1 MSKIS
6 TYTTVTPAAG
16 DKVIG
21 TDVAG
26 SPTNATKNF
35 RVEDIAALAGTQGL
49 VNLSQVLSA
58 GNTATND
65 ITLTG
70 NITCTG
76 LVATGSVLLGTAGG
90 ASVASNALFSA
101 SGGIV
106 VPSGL
111 QAQFQSG
118 SELTAVLPSHA
129 DNAAAVAAGLAVG
142 RLYRTTGSGAAP
154 LDTAGIVM
162 VVV

>member
-35 RVEDIAALAGTQGL
+35 RVEDIAALAGSQAL

-58 GNTATND
+58 GNTATNN
-65 ITLTG
+65 ISLTG
-70 NITCTG
+70 NLG
-76 LVATGSVLLGTAGG
+76 ATGSVLLGTAGG
-90 ASVASNALFSA
+90 ATVASNALFSA

-106 VPSGL
+106 VPSGQ

-118 SELTAVLPSHA
+118 SELTAVLPSHD
-129 DNAAAVAAGLAVG
+129 DNTAATAAGLAVG

>member
-35 RVEDIAALAGTQGL
+35 RVEDIAALAGSQAL

-58 GNTATND
+58 GNTATNN
-65 ITLTG
+65 ISLTG
-70 NITCTG
+70 N

-90 ASVASNALFSA
+90 ATVASNALFSA

-106 VPSGL
+106 VPSGQ

-118 SELTAVLPSHA
+118 SELTAVLPSHD

-142 RLYRTTGSGAAP
+142 RVYRTTGSGAAP
-154 LDTAGIVM
+154 LDAAGIVM
-162 VVV
+162 VVVP

>member
-6 TYTTVTPAAG
+6 TYTTVTTAAG

-35 RVEDIAALAGTQGL
+35 RVEDIAALAGSQAL

-58 GNTATND
+58 GNTATNN
-65 ITLTG
+65 ISLTG
-70 NITCTG
+70 N

-90 ASVASNALFSA
+90 ATVASNALFSA

-106 VPSGL
+106 VPSGQ

-118 SELTAVLPSHA
+118 SELTAVLPSHD
-129 DNAAAVAAGLAVG
+129 DNTAATAAGLAVG